1 MTKDKQN
8 KPPLDL
14 VPTEL
19 IRQVADVMAF
29 GAGKYARFDWRG
41 GGSRSDYAAAAMRH
55 ILAWLDGEEYAD
67 DSELS
72 HLAHAAAC
80 MGILLQWEKDGV
92 GEDDRYREPSSRGRL
107 DPDEP
112 V

>member
-8 KPPLDL
+8 KPPIDL
-14 VPTEL
+14 VPTRL
-19 IRQVADVMAF
+19 IRAVADVMAF
-29 GAGKYARFDWRG
+29 GVEKYGRNDWRE
-41 GGSRSDYAAAAMRH
+41 GGSHSDYAAAAMRH
-55 ILAWLDGEEYAD
+55 ILEWVDGNECAE
-67 DSELS
+67 DSGLS

-112 V
+112 I